1 MLELF
6 ALPFMQRAL
15 LGGLMVGL
23 LASYYGPFVVQ
34 RRMAFLGNG
43 LAHAA
48 FGGVALGIWMQSEP
62 LWFAL
67 PFTVAVAAGM
77 VWVRERGGLA
87 DDTVIGVFFALS
99 MALGMVFIAMSRDFT
114 GDAFRFLFGSILAV
128 GPADLAASG
137 AVLLLTLVLLP
148 LWPRWAYATFDRRLA
163 QADRLP
169 VLRDDY
175 VLAILL
181 ALTIV
186 VSIKVVGIILAS
198 AFLVLPAASARL
210 LATSFVG
217 MTLQSIALGM
227 FAVCGG
233 LVLAF
238 QVDLPAGPV
247 IVLLQGALFALAL
260 LLRRILPAR

>member
-1 MLELF
+1 MIEPFL
-6 ALPFMQRAL
+6 LPFMQRAL

-34 RRMAFLGNG
+34 RKMAFLGNG

-48 FGGVALGIWMQSEP
+48 FGGVALGILLRSEP

-67 PFTVAVAAGM
+67 PFTVAVAVAM
-77 VWVRERGGLA
+77 VWVRERGALA

-137 AVLLLTLVLLP
+137 AVLLATVALLP

-163 QADRLP
+163 RADRLP

-175 VLAILL
+175 LLAVML

-198 AFLVLPAASARL
+198 AFLVLPAATARL
-210 LATSFVG
+210 LSSSFTR
-217 MTLQSIALGM
+217 MTVVSMALGVA
-227 FAVCGG
+227 AVAGG
-233 LVLAF
+233 LALAF
-238 QVDLPAGPV
+238 HVDLPAGPV
-247 IVLLQGALFALAL
+247 IVLLQGGAFLAALACRRL
-260 LLRRILPAR
+260 LGVQ